1 MKSTILA
8 AFTAVTTTLAV
19 AGSAA
24 AFTIQRAD
32 EHFQGL
38 INSGVFNDYI
48 HTEYQALDP
57 SFVSSRQ
64 LDLSKLTLDFNHE
77 VKVHFLSEGAWY
89 RNQLGVSAT
98 GATTISDTILF
109 DDIVCLTSSC
119 STHIGYR
126 NSGNDPTAN
135 ALQAGDFVSLGTVN
149 GGTTLDFFLN
159 SDGYGR
165 SNPTRLYV
173 DSSRNRNGFQQ
184 VMAYEQSGYLVLA
197 FEDIVGGG
205 DRDYNDVVF
214 ALDIGK
220 KNMNAI
226 RGVQVPEPTM
236 VLGLLAVGA
245 AFSLVSRKGE
255 QKS

>member
-1 MKSTILA
+1 MKSAILA
-8 AFTAVTTTLAV
+8 AFTAVATTLAV

-32 EHFQGL
+32 QQFQDL
-38 INSGVFNDYI
+38 INSGVFKDYI
-48 HTEYQALDP
+48 HTEYKALDP
-57 SFVSSRQ
+57 AFVSSRQ
-64 LDLSKLTLDFNHE
+64 LDLSKLTLDFDHE
-77 VKVHFLSEGAWY
+77 VKVHFLSEGAFY

-98 GATTISDTILF
+98 GATNISDTILF

-119 STHIGYR
+119 STNTGYR
-126 NSGNDPTAN
+126 NSANNPTAN
-135 ALQAGDFVSLGTVN
+135 PLQAGDFVSLGTVK

-173 DSSRNRNGFQQ
+173 DSSRNINGFQQ

-214 ALDIGK
+214 AFDIGQ
-220 KNMNAI
+220 KNLNAL
-226 RGVQVPEPTM
+226 RGVQVPEPTA
-236 VLGLLAVGA
+236 VFGLLAVGA
-245 AFSLVSRKGE
+245 AFSVVSRKGE